1 MNLVIAHS
9 AQIAFAV
16 SRALNCTDR
25 TENGDYTN
33 DTGSI
38 VITSVEPSLVEP
50 APYQYYAGGSDF
62 IKTLPF
68 IPTRYLYGIRAYNEN
83 GKFKVSDED
92 KSTVIR
98 LHALVEQAAEVIF
111 ASNNGSEAQALF
123 AILCQ
128 AAKAGCRTSRM
139 WLTTLSNRS
148 ITYAYRNRE
157 SGRNI
162 TRIARSGFVHHGMN
176 FLFRANV
183 EQAFAQMYGKQ
194 SFPMERMDIAALW
207 LLCNSYD
214 NMKVKLPKKT
224 RYGVGITGNWNGKS
238 VQLAPAELWTKKS
251 EAQSL
256 YDKFMKLNGKTVMA
270 EVVEVNPKVEWRHE
284 LLNMVTL
291 QEVAIEELGFLPAR
305 TMAAADLL
313 FEKGLIS
320 SPRTSVSSLPH
331 HLKRHIE
338 RRFPEAKAFPF
349 CPEEQIP
356 YCHGIITTERT
367 PLFLSDDE
375 QRVYELINIRT
386 EMAFD
391 SARCIEVGIAANI
404 EGVGLFG
411 TAELPD
417 DAECVTGNIE
427 FTISGVSIYSFSEH
441 SPETLT
447 AATFLHDLNELVNT
461 GGDTPSLLPVSSY
474 RDCGACLQRLIDNGF
489 VKYLLGD
496 IEPTEKARVLLSHAG
511 HLELADI
518 GKYITQIDEAD
529 ALAENRKPTKP
540 VMRDYENWLHP
551 LILSLITDK
560 KSFASKVSGYTC
572 PKCGNHGLTV
582 FPATIACEC
591 CGFSIP
597 RHFHG
602 YDLTDK
608 DIEQLV
614 RYKYTSPIYGF
625 IDRKGRKF
633 CESLVIDNRFGV
645 TFSAKAAKIY
655 G

>member
-139 WLTTLSNRS
+139 WLTTLSNRA

-284 LLNMVTL
+284 LLNMATL

>member
-560 KSFASKVSGYTC
+560 KSFAAFRAT
-572 PKCGNHGLTV
+572 
-582 FPATIACEC
+582 PA
-591 CGFSIP
+591 
-597 RHFHG
+597 R
-602 YDLTDK
+602 
-608 DIEQLV
+608 
-614 RYKYTSPIYGF
+614 
-625 IDRKGRKF
+625 
-633 CESLVIDNRFGV
+633 N
-645 TFSAKAAKIY
+645 AATT

>member
-139 WLTTLSNRS
+139 WLTTLSNRA

-214 NMKVKLPKKT
+214 NMKVKFPKKT
-224 RYGVGITGNWNGKS
+224 RYGVGISGKWDGKDA
-238 VQLAPAELWTKKS
+238 QLAPTEIWCKES
-251 EAQSL
+251 DAQKV
-256 YDKFMKLNGKTVMA
+256 YENFMKMNGKTVTA
-270 EVVEVNPKVEWRHE
+270 EVVEVNPKVEWCHE
-284 LLNMVTL
+284 LLNMATL
-291 QEVAIEELGFLPAR
+291 QEVSIEELGFLPAR

-331 HLKRHIE
+331 HLKRHVE

-349 CPEEQIP
+349 RPEEQIP

-375 QRVYELINIRT
+375 QRVYELISTRT

-391 SARCIEVGIAANI
+391 SAKCIEVGIMANI
-404 EGVGLFG
+404 EGIDIFG

-417 DAECVTGNIE
+417 NAECVPGSIA
-427 FTISGVSIYSFSEH
+427 FTVSGVNIFSFSNRT
-441 SPETLT
+441 PETLT
-447 AATFLHDLNELVNT
+447 AVAFLHDLNELVNT
-461 GGDTPSLLPVSSY
+461 DGDTPSLLPVGSY

-518 GKYITQIDEAD
+518 GKFISQIDEVD

-540 VMRDYENWLHP
+540 VMREYENWIHP

-560 KSFASKVSGYTC
+560 KSFACKISGYTC
-572 PKCGNHGLTV
+572 PKCGNHGLTA

-602 YDLTDK
+602 HDLTDK

>member
-38 VITSVEPSLVEP
+38 VITSVESSLVEP

-128 AAKAGCRTSRM
+128 AAKAGRRISRM
-139 WLTTLSNRS
+139 WLTTLSNRA

>member
-38 VITSVEPSLVEP
+38 VITSVESSLVEP
-50 APYQYYAGGSDF
+50 APFQYYAGGSDF

-128 AAKAGCRTSRM
+128 AAKAGRRTSRM
-139 WLTTLSNRS
+139 WLTTLSNRA

>member
-356 YCHGIITTERT
+356 YCYGIITTERT

>member
-1 MNLVIAHS
+1 M
-9 AQIAFAV
+9 
-16 SRALNCTDR
+16 
-25 TENGDYTN
+25 G
-33 DTGSI
+33 
-38 VITSVEPSLVEP
+38 
-50 APYQYYAGGSDF
+50 
-62 IKTLPF
+62 
-68 IPTRYLYGIRAYNEN
+68 

-92 KSTVIR
+92 KSTVVR
-98 LHALVEQAAEVIF
+98 LQALVEQAAEVIF

-128 AAKAGCRTSRM
+128 AAKAGRRISRM
-139 WLTTLSNRS
+139 WLTTLSNRA

>member
-50 APYQYYAGGSDF
+50 APFQYYAGGSDF

-68 IPTRYLYGIRAYNEN
+68 IPKRYLYGIRADNVD

-92 KSTVIR
+92 KSTVVR
-98 LHALVEQAAEVIF
+98 LQALVEQAAEVIF

-128 AAKAGCRTSRM
+128 AAKAGRRTSRM
-139 WLTTLSNRS
+139 WLTTLSNRA

-162 TRIARSGFVHHGMN
+162 IRIARSGFVHHGMN

-214 NMKVKLPKKT
+214 NMKVKLHRKT
-224 RYGVGITGNWNGKS
+224 RYGVSITGNWNGKS

-256 YDKFMKLNGKTVMA
+256 YDKFMKLNGKTVTA

-284 LLNMVTL
+284 LLNMATL

-375 QRVYELINIRT
+375 QRVYDLINIRT

-417 DAECVTGNIE
+417 DAEHVTGNIE
-427 FTISGVSIYSFSEH
+427 FTITGVSIYSFSEH

-461 GGDTPSLLPVSSY
+461 SGDTPSLLPVSSY

-518 GKYITQIDEAD
+518 GKFISQIDEVD

-540 VMRDYENWLHP
+540 VMREYENWIHP

-560 KSFASKVSGYTC
+560 KSFACKISGYIC

-582 FPATIACEC
+582 FPATVACEC

-597 RHFHG
+597 RHYHG

>member
-38 VITSVEPSLVEP
+38 VITSVESSLVEP
-50 APYQYYAGGSDF
+50 APFQYYAGGSDF

-128 AAKAGCRTSRM
+128 AAKAGRRTSRM
-139 WLTTLSNRS
+139 WLTTLSNRA

-655 G
+655 S

>member
-38 VITSVEPSLVEP
+38 VITSVAPDFISP
-50 APYQYYAGGSDF
+50 APIQAYANGSDF

-68 IPTRYLYGIRAYNEN
+68 IPKGYIYDFRRRKED
-83 GKFKVSDED
+83 GKYRMIPED
-92 KSTVIR
+92 KETLEKIR
-98 LHALVEQAAEVIF
+98 TLVDEAAEVIL
-111 ASNNGSEAQALF
+111 ASNLGSESQALF
-123 AILCQ
+123 GMLCM
-128 AAKAGCRTSRM
+128 AAKAGRRTSRM
-139 WLTTLSNRS
+139 WLTTLSNRA

-162 TRIARSGFVHHGMN
+162 ARIARSGFVHHGMN

-224 RYGVGITGNWNGKS
+224 RYGVGISGKWDGKDA
-238 VQLAPAELWTKKS
+238 QLAPTEIWDKES
-251 EAQSL
+251 DAQKV
-256 YDKFMKLNGKTVMA
+256 YEKFMKMNGKTVTA

-284 LLNMVTL
+284 LLNMATL

-331 HLKRHIE
+331 HLKRHVE

-349 CPEEQIP
+349 RPEEQIP

-375 QRVYELINIRT
+375 QRVYELISSRT

-391 SARCIEVGIAANI
+391 SARCIEVGFMANI
-404 EGVGLFG
+404 EGIDIFG

-417 DAECVTGNIE
+417 NAECVPGSIE
-427 FTISGVSIYSFSEH
+427 FTVSGVNIFSFSDH

-447 AATFLHDLNELVNT
+447 APAFLHDLNELVST
-461 GGDTPSLLPVSSY
+461 GGDTPSLLPVGSY

-518 GKYITQIDEAD
+518 GKFISQIDEVD

-540 VMRDYENWLHP
+540 VMREYENWIHP

-560 KSFASKVSGYTC
+560 KTFASKVSDYTC

-597 RHFHG
+597 LHFHG
-602 YDLTDK
+602 YNLTDK

-625 IDRKGRKF
+625 TNAKGRKF

-655 G
+655 S

>member
-597 RHFHG
+597 RHIHG

-625 IDRKGRKF
+625 IDRRGRKF

-655 G
+655 S

>member
-139 WLTTLSNRS
+139 WLTTLSNRA

-597 RHFHG
+597 RHIHG

-625 IDRKGRKF
+625 IDRRGRKF

-655 G
+655 S

>member
-1 MNLVIAHS
+1 MNLVISNS

-16 SRALNCTDR
+16 SRALNCSDR
-25 TENGDYTN
+25 NENGDYTN

-128 AAKAGCRTSRM
+128 AAKAGRRTSRM
-139 WLTTLSNRS
+139 WLTTLSNRA

-284 LLNMVTL
+284 LLNMATL

-320 SPRTSVSSLPH
+320 SPRTSVSSLPY

-375 QRVYELINIRT
+375 QRVYELISTRT

-391 SARCIEVGIAANI
+391 SAKCIEVGIRANI
-404 EGVGLFG
+404 NGVDFFG
-411 TAELPD
+411 TVELPD
-417 DAECVTGNIE
+417 DVECVTDSIE
-427 FTISGVSIYSFSEH
+427 FTISGMSIYSFSDH

-447 AATFLHDLNELVNT
+447 AAAFLHDLNELVNT
-461 GGDTPSLLPVSSY
+461 GGDTPSLLPVGNY

-511 HLELADI
+511 HLEIADI
-518 GKYITQIDEAD
+518 GKYISQIDEVD

-540 VMRDYENWLHP
+540 VMREYENWLHP

-560 KSFASKVSGYTC
+560 KSFAAFRAT
-572 PKCGNHGLTV
+572 
-582 FPATIACEC
+582 PA
-591 CGFSIP
+591 
-597 RHFHG
+597 R
-602 YDLTDK
+602 
-608 DIEQLV
+608 
-614 RYKYTSPIYGF
+614 
-625 IDRKGRKF
+625 
-633 CESLVIDNRFGV
+633 N
-645 TFSAKAAKIY
+645 AATT

>member
-38 VITSVEPSLVEP
+38 VITSVALDFISP
-50 APYQYYAGGSDF
+50 APIQTYANGSDF

-68 IPTRYLYGIRAYNEN
+68 IPKGYMYDFRRRKED
-83 GKFKVSDED
+83 GKYRMIPED
-92 KSTVIR
+92 KKTLEKIR
-98 LHALVEQAAEVIF
+98 TLVDKSAEVIL
-111 ASNNGSEAQALF
+111 ASNLGSEAQALF
-123 AILCQ
+123 GMLCM
-128 AAKAGCRTSRM
+128 AAKAGRRTSRM
-139 WLTTLSNRS
+139 WLTTLSNRA

-214 NMKVKLPKKT
+214 NMKVKFPKKT
-224 RYGVGITGNWNGKS
+224 RYSVGISGKWDGKDA
-238 VQLAPAELWTKKS
+238 QLAPTEIWVKES
-251 EAQSL
+251 DAQRV
-256 YDKFMKLNGKTVMA
+256 YEKFMKMNGKTVTA

-284 LLNMVTL
+284 LLNMATL
-291 QEVAIEELGFLPAR
+291 QEFAIEELGFLPAR

-349 CPEEQIP
+349 RPEEQIP

-375 QRVYELINIRT
+375 QRVYELISTHT

-404 EGVGLFG
+404 EGIDIFG

-417 DAECVTGNIE
+417 NAECVPGSVE
-427 FTISGVSIYSFSEH
+427 FTVSGVSIFSFSDH

-447 AATFLHDLNELVNT
+447 AAAFLHDLNELVNT
-461 GGDTPSLLPVSSY
+461 GCDTPSLLPMGSY

-518 GKYITQIDEAD
+518 GKFISQIDEVD

-540 VMRDYENWLHP
+540 VMREYENWIHP

-560 KSFASKVSGYTC
+560 KSFACKISGYTC
-572 PKCGNHGLTV
+572 PKCGNHGLTA

-602 YDLTDK
+602 HDLTDK

-625 IDRKGRKF
+625 TNAKGRKF

>member
-38 VITSVEPSLVEP
+38 VITSVESSLVEP
-50 APYQYYAGGSDF
+50 APFQYYAGGSDF

-139 WLTTLSNRS
+139 WLTTLSNRA

>member
-38 VITSVEPSLVEP
+38 VITSVNPRLVEP
-50 APYQYYAGGSDF
+50 APFQYYAGGSDF

-68 IPTRYLYGIRAYNEN
+68 IPKRYLYGIRADNEN

-92 KSTVIR
+92 KSTVVR
-98 LHALVEQAAEVIF
+98 LQALVEQAAEVIF

-128 AAKAGCRTSRM
+128 AAKAGRRTSRM
-139 WLTTLSNRS
+139 WLTTLSNRA

-176 FLFRANV
+176 FLFRVNV

-224 RYGVGITGNWNGKS
+224 RYGVGLSGKWDGKDA
-238 VQLAPAELWTKKS
+238 QLVPTEIWCKES
-251 EAQSL
+251 DAQKVYEKL
-256 YDKFMKLNGKTVMA
+256 MKMNGKTVMA

-291 QEVAIEELGFLPAR
+291 QEVAIDELGFLPAR
-305 TMAAADLL
+305 TMAAADIL

-320 SPRTSVSSLPH
+320 SPRSSVTSLPY
-331 HLKRHIE
+331 HLKRHVE

-375 QRVYELINIRT
+375 QRVYELISTRT

-391 SARCIEVGIAANI
+391 SARCIEVGITANI
-404 EGVGLFG
+404 NGVDFFG
-411 TAELPD
+411 TVELPED
-417 DAECVTGNIE
+417 VECVTGNIE
-427 FTISGVSIYSFSEH
+427 FTISGMSIYSFSDH

-447 AATFLHDLNELVNT
+447 AAAFLHDLNELVNT
-461 GGDTPSLLPVSSY
+461 GGDTPSLLPVGNY

-511 HLELADI
+511 HLELSDI
-518 GKYITQIDEAD
+518 GKYISQIDEVD

-540 VMRDYENWLHP
+540 VMREYENWIHP

-560 KSFASKVSGYTC
+560 KSFTSKVSDYTC

-582 FPATIACEC
+582 FPATIVCEC

-597 RHFHG
+597 RQFHG

-614 RYKYTSPIYGF
+614 LYKYTSPIYGF
-625 IDRKGRKF
+625 TNAKGRKF

-655 G
+655 S

>member
-128 AAKAGCRTSRM
+128 AAKAGRRISRM
-139 WLTTLSNRS
+139 WLTTLSNRA

-356 YCHGIITTERT
+356 YCYGIITTERT

>member
-9 AQIAFAV
+9 TQIAFAV

>member
-1 MNLVIAHS
+1 MNLVIAS
-9 AQIAFAV
+9 SNTNEFAI
-16 SRALNCTDR
+16 SRTVNCTAR
-25 TENGDYTN
+25 TPEGAFTN

-38 VITSVEPSLVEP
+38 VITSVESSLVEP
-50 APYQYYAGGSDF
+50 APFQYYAGGSDF

-68 IPTRYLYGIRAYNEN
+68 IPKRYLYGIRADNVG

-92 KSTVIR
+92 KSTVVR
-98 LHALVEQAAEVIF
+98 LQALVEQAAEVIF

-128 AAKAGCRTSRM
+128 AAKAGRRISRM
-139 WLTTLSNRS
+139 WLTTLSNRA

-176 FLFRANV
+176 FLFRGNV

>member
-38 VITSVEPSLVEP
+38 VITSVAPDFISP
-50 APYQYYAGGSDF
+50 ASIQAYANGADF

-68 IPTRYLYGIRAYNEN
+68 IPKGYMYDFRRRKED
-83 GKFKVSDED
+83 GKYRMIPED
-92 KSTVIR
+92 KKTLEKIR
-98 LHALVEQAAEVIF
+98 TLVDGAAEVIL
-111 ASNNGSEAQALF
+111 ASNLGSEAQALF
-123 AILCQ
+123 GMLCM
-128 AAKAGCRTSRM
+128 AAKAGRRTSRM
-139 WLTTLSNRS
+139 WLTTLSNRA

-176 FLFRANV
+176 FLFRTNV

-194 SFPMERMDIAALW
+194 SFPMERIDIAALW

-214 NMKVKLPKKT
+214 NMKVKFPKKP
-224 RYGVGITGNWNGKS
+224 RYGVGLSGKWHGKD
-238 VQLAPAELWTKKS
+238 VQLAPTEIWCKES
-251 EAQSL
+251 DAQKV
-256 YDKFMKLNGKTVMA
+256 YEKFMKMNGKTVTA
-270 EVVEVNPKVEWRHE
+270 EVVEVNPKVEWRYE
-284 LLNMVTL
+284 LLNMATL
-291 QEVAIEELGFLPAR
+291 QEVAIDELGFLPAR
-305 TMAAADLL
+305 TMAAADIL

-320 SPRTSVSSLPH
+320 SPRSSVTSLPY
-331 HLKRHIE
+331 HLKRHVE

-375 QRVYELINIRT
+375 QRVYELISTCT
-386 EMAFD
+386 EMAFN
-391 SARCIEVGIAANI
+391 SARCIEVGITANI
-404 EGVGLFG
+404 NGVDFFG
-411 TAELPD
+411 TVELPED
-417 DAECVTGNIE
+417 VECVTGNIE
-427 FTISGVSIYSFSEH
+427 FTISGMSIYSFSDH

-447 AATFLHDLNELVNT
+447 AAAFLHDLNELVNT
-461 GGDTPSLLPVSSY
+461 GGDTPSLLPVGNY

-511 HLELADI
+511 HLELSDI
-518 GKYITQIDEAD
+518 GKYISQIDEVD

-540 VMRDYENWLHP
+540 VMREYENWIHP

-560 KSFASKVSGYTC
+560 KSFTSKVSDYTC

-582 FPATIACEC
+582 FPATIVCEC

-597 RHFHG
+597 RQFHG

-614 RYKYTSPIYGF
+614 LYKYTSPIYGF
-625 IDRKGRKF
+625 TNAKGRKF

-655 G
+655 S

>member
-224 RYGVGITGNWNGKS
+224 RYGVGITGIWNGKS

-284 LLNMVTL
+284 LLNMATL

>member
-9 AQIAFAV
+9 TQIAFAV

-139 WLTTLSNRS
+139 WLTTLSNRA

>member
-38 VITSVEPSLVEP
+38 VITSVESSLVEP
-50 APYQYYAGGSDF
+50 APFQYYAGGSDF

-68 IPTRYLYGIRAYNEN
+68 IPKRYLYGIRADNVG

-92 KSTVIR
+92 KSTVVR
-98 LHALVEQAAEVIF
+98 LQALVEQAAEVIF

-128 AAKAGCRTSRM
+128 AAKAGRRTSRM
-139 WLTTLSNRS
+139 WLTTLSNRA

-518 GKYITQIDEAD
+518 GKFISQIDEVD

-540 VMRDYENWLHP
+540 VMREYENWIHP

-597 RHFHG
+597 RHIHG

-625 IDRKGRKF
+625 IDRRGRKF

-655 G
+655 S

>member
-38 VITSVEPSLVEP
+38 VITSVAPDFISP
-50 APYQYYAGGSDF
+50 APIQAYANGSDF

-68 IPTRYLYGIRAYNEN
+68 IPKGYIYDFRRRKED
-83 GKFKVSDED
+83 GKYRMIPED
-92 KSTVIR
+92 KETLEKIR
-98 LHALVEQAAEVIF
+98 TLVDEAAEVIL
-111 ASNNGSEAQALF
+111 ASNLGSESQALF
-123 AILCQ
+123 GMLCM
-128 AAKAGCRTSRM
+128 AAKAGRRTSRM
-139 WLTTLSNRS
+139 WLTTLSNRA

-162 TRIARSGFVHHGMN
+162 ARIARSGFVHHGMN
-176 FLFRANV
+176 FLFSANV

-224 RYGVGITGNWNGKS
+224 RYGVGISGKWDGKDA
-238 VQLAPAELWTKKS
+238 QLAPTEIWDKES
-251 EAQSL
+251 DAQKV
-256 YDKFMKLNGKTVMA
+256 YEKFMKMNGKTVTA

-284 LLNMVTL
+284 LLNMATL

-331 HLKRHIE
+331 HLKRHVE

-349 CPEEQIP
+349 RPEEQIP

-367 PLFLSDDE
+367 PVFLSDDE
-375 QRVYELINIRT
+375 QRVYELISTRT

-391 SARCIEVGIAANI
+391 SAKCIEVGIMANI
-404 EGVGLFG
+404 GGIDVFG
-411 TAELPD
+411 TAELSD
-417 DAECVTGNIE
+417 NVECVPGSIE
-427 FTISGVSIYSFSEH
+427 FTISGTSIFSFSDH
-441 SPETLT
+441 TPETLT
-447 AATFLHDLNELVNT
+447 AAAFLHDLNELVNT

-474 RDCGACLQRLIDNGF
+474 RDCGTCLQRLIDNGF

-518 GKYITQIDEAD
+518 GKYISQIDEVD

-540 VMRDYENWLHP
+540 VMREYENWIHP

-560 KSFASKVSGYTC
+560 KTFVNKVSGYTC

-597 RHFHG
+597 LHFHG

-625 IDRKGRKF
+625 TNAKGRKF

-655 G
+655 S

>member
-224 RYGVGITGNWNGKS
+224 RYGVGITGIWNGKS

-284 LLNMVTL
+284 LLNMATL

-518 GKYITQIDEAD
+518 GKFISQIDEVD

-540 VMRDYENWLHP
+540 VMREYENWIHP

-597 RHFHG
+597 RHIHG

-625 IDRKGRKF
+625 IDRRGRKF

-655 G
+655 S

>member
-139 WLTTLSNRS
+139 WLTTLSNRA

>member
-50 APYQYYAGGSDF
+50 APFQYYAGGSDF

-128 AAKAGCRTSRM
+128 AAKAGRRISRM
-139 WLTTLSNRS
+139 WLTTLSNRA

>member
-38 VITSVEPSLVEP
+38 VITSVAPDFISP
-50 APYQYYAGGSDF
+50 APIQAYANGADF

-68 IPTRYLYGIRAYNEN
+68 IPKGYMYDFRRRKEDSKYRMIP
-83 GKFKVSDED
+83 ED
-92 KSTVIR
+92 KETLEKIR
-98 LHALVEQAAEVIF
+98 TLVDKSAEVIL
-111 ASNNGSEAQALF
+111 ASNLGSEAQALF
-123 AILCQ
+123 GMLCM
-128 AAKAGCRTSRM
+128 AVKAGRRTSRM
-139 WLTTLSNRS
+139 WLTTLSNRA

-176 FLFRANV
+176 FLFSANV

-224 RYGVGITGNWNGKS
+224 RYGVGISGKWDGKDA
-238 VQLAPAELWTKKS
+238 QLVPTEIWDKES
-251 EAQSL
+251 DAQKVYEKL
-256 YDKFMKLNGKTVMA
+256 MKMNGKTVTA

-284 LLNMVTL
+284 LLNMATL

-305 TMAAADLL
+305 TMAVADLL

-331 HLKRHIE
+331 HLKRHVE

-349 CPEEQIP
+349 RPEEQIP

-375 QRVYELINIRT
+375 QRVYELISTRT

-404 EGVGLFG
+404 EGIDIFG

-417 DAECVTGNIE
+417 NAECVPGSVE
-427 FTISGVSIYSFSEH
+427 FTVSGVSIFSFSDH
-441 SPETLT
+441 SPESLT

-461 GGDTPSLLPVSSY
+461 GGDTPSLLPVSGY

-489 VKYLLGD
+489 LKYLLDD

-518 GKYITQIDEAD
+518 GKYISQIDEVD
-529 ALAENRKPTKP
+529 ELAENRRPTKP
-540 VMRDYENWLHP
+540 VMREYENWIHP

-572 PKCGNHGLTV
+572 PKCRNHGLTV

-597 RHFHG
+597 LHFHG

-625 IDRKGRKF
+625 TDRKGRKF

-655 G
+655 S

>member
-1 MNLVIAHS
+1 MIRLLLPML
-9 AQIAFAV
+9 AV
-16 SRALNCTDR
+16 KLKEVVQATIC
-25 TENGDYTN
+25 E
-33 DTGSI
+33 
-38 VITSVEPSLVEP
+38 
-50 APYQYYAGGSDF
+50 
-62 IKTLPF
+62 
-68 IPTRYLYGIRAYNEN
+68 
-83 GKFKVSDED
+83 
-92 KSTVIR
+92 STVVR
-98 LHALVEQAAEVIF
+98 LQALVEQAAEVIF

-128 AAKAGCRTSRM
+128 AAKAGRRISRM
-139 WLTTLSNRS
+139 WLTTLSNRA

>member
-1 MNLVIAHS
+1 
-9 AQIAFAV
+9 
-16 SRALNCTDR
+16 
-25 TENGDYTN
+25 
-33 DTGSI
+33 
-38 VITSVEPSLVEP
+38 
-50 APYQYYAGGSDF
+50 
-62 IKTLPF
+62 
-68 IPTRYLYGIRAYNEN
+68 
-83 GKFKVSDED
+83 
-92 KSTVIR
+92 
-98 LHALVEQAAEVIF
+98 
-111 ASNNGSEAQALF
+111 
-123 AILCQ
+123 
-128 AAKAGCRTSRM
+128 M
-139 WLTTLSNRS
+139 WLTTLSNRA

-224 RYGVGITGNWNGKS
+224 RYGVGLSGKWGGKDA
-238 VQLAPAELWTKKS
+238 QLVPTEIWCKES
-251 EAQSL
+251 DAQKVYEKL
-256 YDKFMKLNGKTVMA
+256 MKMNGKTVMA

-284 LLNMVTL
+284 LLNMATL
-291 QEVAIEELGFLPAR
+291 QEVAIDELGFLPAR
-305 TMAAADLL
+305 TMAAADIL

-320 SPRTSVSSLPH
+320 SPRSSVTSLPY
-331 HLKRHIE
+331 HLKRHVE

-461 GGDTPSLLPVSSY
+461 GGDTPLLLPVSSY

-518 GKYITQIDEAD
+518 GKFISQIDEVD

-540 VMRDYENWLHP
+540 VMREYESWIHP

-560 KSFASKVSGYTC
+560 KSFASKISGYTC
-572 PKCGNHGLTV
+572 PKCGNHGLTA

-655 G
+655 S

>member
-128 AAKAGCRTSRM
+128 AAKAGRRISRM
-139 WLTTLSNRS
+139 WLTTLSNRA